1 MEIKVKPR
9 GNVWEAHFKTPAGER
24 KRLSTGLSTHT
35 ASKEEALEEGK
46 RLARKELGGAHVV
59 VDSRLVPTLA
69 AALQRHWDTEWS
81 KMKSACTLKY
91 VIPALQKESIAFLP
105 ITEVS
110 TKRLREQIRQWSAP
124 KDQGGNELSNATIN
138 RKLTAISTVLRVH
151 EEDGDIEKCPTI
163 PYLKEDNIRER
174 YVSWE
179 EEAEAA
185 KFMRKL
191 GVDAAAEDRPKWML
205 MDDSYVVLVDT
216 GMRLGEYVG
225 LTEFNL
231 RRDQQGALYGVWLK
245 HGSTKTGKGRTIP
258 LTPRAIDALERA
270 MRLRA
275 ELAAA
280 GSNLDQNWYIRR
292 WATVRGAV
300 PSLAD
305 VNLHI
310 LRHTCASRLIQG
322 DGKVGLGIYEVMQ
335 WLGHTDIKST
345 LRYAH
350 LAPGRLSQGVHV
362 LEAGRTSFLIVPQL
376 EPTSSHATA
385 PRMEG
390 I

>member
-1 MEIKVKPR
+1 MEIRVKPR
-9 GNVWEAHFKTPAGER
+9 GNIWEAHWQAPDGER
-24 KRLSTGLSTHT
+24 RRVSTKLNVRT
-35 ASKEEALEEGK
+35 ASEEEALEEGR
-46 RLARKELGGAHVV
+46 RLARKELGGAHVT
-59 VDSRLVPTLA
+59 VDSRLVPTLG
-69 AALQRHWDTEWS
+69 AALQRHWENEWS

-91 VIPALQKESIAFLP
+91 VIPALQKETIAFLP

-110 TKRLREQIRQWSAP
+110 TKKLREQLRKWQAP
-124 KDQGGNELSNATIN
+124 EDKGGDELSNATIN

-151 EEDGDIEKCPTI
+151 EEDGDIDKCPTI

-179 EEAEAA
+179 EEAAA
-185 KFMRKL
+185 LTYMDKQV
-191 GVDAAAEDRPKWML
+191 VDAAAEDRPKWEL
-205 MDDSYVVLVDT
+205 TKCSYIVLVDT
-216 GMRLGEYVG
+216 GMRLGELVG
-225 LTEFNL
+225 LTEFNM
-231 RRDQQGALYGVWLK
+231 RREQDGTLYGVWLK
-245 HGSTKTGKGRTIP
+245 HGSTKNGKGRVIP
-258 LTPRAIDALERA
+258 LTPRAAVALERA
-270 MRLRA
+270 MALRGQ
-275 ELAAA
+275 LAADN
-280 GSNLDQNWYIRR
+280 NLDQNWYIRQ
-292 WATVRGAV
+292 WAKVRKAIT
-300 PSLAD
+300 SLAD

-350 LAPGRLSQGVHV
+350 LAPGRLAQGVLV
-362 LEAGRTSFLIVPQL
+362 LEAGRTSSLTVPPS
-376 EPTSSHATA
+376 ESTSRHATA